1 MRRYPPVSLCPS
13 RRDGEPPIPSL
24 PSVAVVAEW
33 TDLVDPTA
41 DEIAGAISPP
51 PPPQAMEVL
60 TASADD
66 GRAPGPLLQGYGHCV
81 LAVLAYPVAV
91 PGGDRA
97 EYLELDLVATPAKVV
112 TIRKTGGKG
121 ALAPVDSIAARV
133 DAGVPA
139 GEVFH
144 AAVDDAADAFLELLD
159 GLYESIDDL
168 EGEIEQLTGPDIR
181 RRLTF
186 LRNELLRA
194 RRASSATR
202 AIARRIVDGRV
213 DVGESELFP
222 REIEVRFVDTY
233 ETLVRV
239 TEELDVA
246 RDLLGGVRDYYQ
258 AKIAE
263 QQNEVAKKLT
273 VIASLVLVPSFI
285 VGFYGQNFAGQFR
298 QWFWGLGVS
307 VGLIVATTLVQL
319 VLFRWRRWL

>member
-1 MRRYPPVSLCPS
+1 V
-13 RRDGEPPIPSL
+13 
-24 PSVAVVAEW
+24 
-33 TDLVDPTA
+33 T
-41 DEIAGAISPP
+41 
-51 PPPQAMEVL
+51 
-60 TASADD
+60 
-66 GRAPGPLLQGYGHCV
+66 
-81 LAVLAYPVAV
+81 V
-91 PGGDRA
+91 PGEDRA

-112 TIRKTGGKG
+112 TIRRTGGKG

-168 EGEIEQLTGPDIR
+168 EGEIEQLTGPDVR

-233 ETLVRV
+233 ETLVRA

-263 QQNEVAKKLT
+263 QQNEVAKTLT
-273 VIASLVLVPSFI
+273 VIAALVLVPSFI
-285 VGFYGQNFAGQFR
+285 VGFYGQNFAGHFR
-298 QWFWGLGVS
+298 DWYWSIGVS
-307 VGLIVATTLVQL
+307 LGLIVATTVVQL
-319 VLFRWRRWL
+319 VLFRRRRWI